1 MQNVLVAI
9 LVAAVGGFI
18 STIAAQLVGPYAPT
32 FLSGLVGW
40 ISAMVETAAFPWV
53 AGLVFGLF
61 VGALLQRLAARFDA
75 RHPRAFDRW
84 PKPFRQSS
92 AAAPT
97 ASARAPGRV
106 INADGPHLIPKPDG
120 FFRLECRRTVDGHEI
135 VARFATRNRSNLPLH
150 IDPTTPR
157 GFHLSNGILGEGGG
171 GGSTPYAPRTTQSTI
186 AGRLTCY
193 NDVKGLKG
201 VAIASISF
209 GVEPQKFFAK
219 LIMEVEFVIESQ
231 IDSAG
236 SQGDLAFTIIDDRT
250 RYEEISG

>member
-18 STIAAQLVGPYAPT
+18 SGMAVLLVGPYAPT
-32 FLSGLVGW
+32 FLSGLVGC
-40 ISAMVETAAFPWV
+40 IAAMVEIAAFPWV

-84 PKPFRQSS
+84 PRPFRQSP
-92 AAAPT
+92 AAGPT

-157 GFHLSNGILGEGGG
+157 GFHLNGIVGEGGG

-201 VAIASISF
+201 AAIASISF
-209 GVEPQKFFAK
+209 GVEPQIFIAK

-231 IDSAG
+231 IDRAG
-236 SQGDLAFTIIDDRT
+236 SQGDLAFTILANRT
-250 RYEEISG
+250 RYEEVAD